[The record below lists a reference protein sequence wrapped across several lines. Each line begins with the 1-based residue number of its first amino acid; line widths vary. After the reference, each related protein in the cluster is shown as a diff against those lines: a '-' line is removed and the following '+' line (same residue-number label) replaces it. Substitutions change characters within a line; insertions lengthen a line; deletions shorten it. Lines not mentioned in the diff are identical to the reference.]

1 MNGLMKPCTTGWCSI
16 TQQSIYPPIQGRLV
30 EPEVVAT
37 SPYPIKSRVP
47 VCCGFSS
54 RKMVLAVP
62 MHRDTGD
69 ALNVVSLLL
78 DCASM
83 GPPAGDAPAG
93 FLYKREPSRCIGT
106 WRQKLTFSSPSNAR
120 LRRIGRRHHRITMA
134 VMWPPYGKC
143 RTLDDRE
150 WARRRRR

>member
-54 RKMVLAVP
+54 VKMVLAVP

-69 ALNVVSLLL
+69 ALDVVSLLL
-78 DCASM
+78 DYASM
-83 GPPAGDAPAG
+83 DPPAGAAPAG
-93 FLYKREPSRCIGT
+93 FLYKREPSPMHRDVEAKVEFQLAVKREASKDRAT
-106 WRQKLTFSSPSNAR
+106 ASPNNDGCDVA
-120 LRRIGRRHHRITMA
+120 
-134 VMWPPYGKC
+134 
-143 RTLDDRE
+143 
-150 WARRRRR
+150 